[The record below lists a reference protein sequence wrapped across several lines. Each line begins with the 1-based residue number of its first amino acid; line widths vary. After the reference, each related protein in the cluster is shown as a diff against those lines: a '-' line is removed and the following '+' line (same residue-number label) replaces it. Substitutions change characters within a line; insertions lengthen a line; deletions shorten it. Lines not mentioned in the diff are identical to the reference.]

1 MNYLSVEQLSKSYNE
16 QPLFNDIT
24 FGINQ
29 GQKVA
34 LVGKNGSGKS
44 TLLKI
49 IGGIESPDH
58 GKVVFR
64 KGIKLSFLSQN
75 PEFNNH
81 LTVRDYIFNQDN
93 ELLLT
98 VSEYEQFIE
107 STDPDIASRRYQELI
122 NKMDALSA
130 WDFESQVKQ
139 ILGKLG
145 IHDLDL
151 FVDEL
156 SGGQKKRVALAATLV
171 EKPDFLILDEPTN
184 HLDIEVIEWL
194 EKYLSTQN
202 MSLLLV
208 THDRYFLE
216 GVTNEI
222 IEIDDQTIYT
232 YKGSYSYYLEK
243 KSERKVQEAAEVS
256 KAKNLLVKELDWL
269 RRMPKARGTKAKY
282 RIDAAHELMEVA
294 NKNLLEDALTLKI
307 KSKRQGKKILELYH
321 LTKSFEGEK
330 YLNDFSYTFKKRDR
344 IGIVGKNGVGKTT
357 LLNVI
362 TGGLT
367 VDSGD
372 VVLGETTQFGYYKQ
386 EEITYPSGTK
396 LIDVVKEVA
405 EVVKL
410 SDGATITAAQFLN
423 HFLFPHEMHMTPI
436 EKLSGGEK
444 RRLQLLRVL
453 IEAPNFLILDEPTN
467 DLDILTMNVLEDYL
481 SNFEGTLIIVSHDR
495 YFMDKLAGHLF
506 VFRGNG
512 EIFDFPGNY
521 SNFKYQ
527 SEQLEKDSNKQAKK
541 PKEKKVSK
549 PKFGQK
555 RPPAGE
561 AGKLSFKEK
570 NEFESL
576 EHEISELEKRNK
588 EFMDK
593 LNSGSGNHEEPM
605 EWSKEIEQIT
615 NQIEEKEYRW
625 LELSELA

>member
-16 QPLFNDIT
+16 QPLFSDIT

-44 TLLKI
+44 TLLKL

-64 KGIKLSFLSQN
+64 KGIKISFLSQN
-75 PEFNNH
+75 PEFHNH
-81 LTVRDYIFNQDN
+81 LTIKDYIFGQDN

-98 VSEYEQFIE
+98 VSEYEQFLE
-107 STDPDIASRRYQELI
+107 TTNPDITGKRYQELI

-194 EKYLSTQN
+194 EKYLSTQT

-216 GVTNEI
+216 VVTNEI

-243 KSERKVQEAAEVS
+243 KSERKAQEAAEVS

-294 NKNLLEDALTLKI
+294 NKDLLEDSLTLKI
-307 KSKRQGKKILELYH
+307 NTKRQGKKILELHH
-321 LTKSFEGEK
+321 LTKSFDGEK
-330 YLNDFSYTFKKRDR
+330 FLDDFSYTFKKKDR
-344 IGIVGKNGVGKTT
+344 IGLVGKNGVGKTT

-362 TGGLT
+362 TGGLAM
-367 VDSGD
+367 DSGEATM
-372 VVLGETTQFGYYKQ
+372 GETTLFGYYKQ
-386 EEITYPSGTK
+386 EEPSYPDGTK
-396 LIDVVKEVA
+396 VIDVVREVA

-410 SDGATITAAQFLN
+410 SDGAIITAAQFLN
-423 HFLFPHEMHMTPI
+423 HFLFPHEMHMTPV

-453 IEAPNFLILDEPTN
+453 IKAPNFLILDEPTN

-481 SNFEGTLIIVSHDR
+481 FHFEGTLLIASHDR
-495 YFMDKLAGHLF
+495 YFMDKLAAHIF
-506 VFRGNG
+506 VFSGKGN
-512 EIFDFPGNY
+512 IVDFPGNY
-521 SNFKYQ
+521 SDYK
-527 SEQLEKDSNKQAKK
+527 SDLEKVVKETTVKSKIQKDKRNSRSNV
-541 PKEKKVSK
+541 EKK
-549 PKFGQK
+549 Q
-555 RPPAGE
+555 
-561 AGKLSFKEK
+561 KLSYNEK
-570 NEFESL
+570 KEFESL
-576 EHEISELEKRNK
+576 EKEIGKLERRKEELV
-588 EFMDK
+588 DK
-593 LNSGSGNHEEPM
+593 LNGGAENHEELLG
-605 EWSKEIEQIT
+605 WSKEIELLT
-615 NQIEEKEYRW
+615 SRIEVKEFRW
-625 LELSELA
+625 LELSELV

>member
-49 IGGIESPDH
+49 IGGLESPDH

-232 YKGSYSYYLEK
+232 YKGRYSYYLEK

-294 NKNLLEDALTLKI
+294 NKNLVEDALTLKI

-588 EFMDK
+588 ELMDK
-593 LNSGSGNHEEPM
+593 LNSGSLNHEELM

>member
-49 IGGIESPDH
+49 IGGLESPDH

-506 VFRGNG
+506 VFSGNG

-541 PKEKKVSK
+541 PKEKKLSK

-588 EFMDK
+588 ELMDK
-593 LNSGSGNHEEPM
+593 LNSGSVNHEELM

>member
-16 QPLFNDIT
+16 QPLFSDIT

-44 TLLKI
+44 TLLKL

-64 KGIKLSFLSQN
+64 KGIKISFLSQN
-75 PEFNNH
+75 PEFHNH
-81 LTVRDYIFNQDN
+81 LTIKDYIFGQDN

-98 VSEYEQFIE
+98 VSEYEQFLE
-107 STDPDIASRRYQELI
+107 TTNPDITGKRYQELI

-156 SGGQKKRVALAATLV
+156 SGGQKKRVALAANLV

-194 EKYLSTQN
+194 EKYLSTQT

-216 GVTNEI
+216 VVTNEI

-243 KSERKVQEAAEVS
+243 KSERKAQEAAEVS

-294 NKNLLEDALTLKI
+294 NKDLLEDSLTLKI
-307 KSKRQGKKILELYH
+307 NTKRQGKKILELHH
-321 LTKSFEGEK
+321 LTKSFDGEK
-330 YLNDFSYTFKKRDR
+330 FLDDFSYTFKKKDR
-344 IGIVGKNGVGKTT
+344 IGLVGKNGVGKTT

-362 TGGLT
+362 TGGLAM
-367 VDSGD
+367 DSGEATM
-372 VVLGETTQFGYYKQ
+372 GETTLFGYYKQ
-386 EEITYPSGTK
+386 EEPSYPDGTK
-396 LIDVVKEVA
+396 VIDVVREVA

-410 SDGATITAAQFLN
+410 SDGAIITAAQFLN
-423 HFLFPHEMHMTPI
+423 HFLFPHEMHMTPV

-453 IEAPNFLILDEPTN
+453 IKAPNFLILDEPTN

-481 SNFEGTLIIVSHDR
+481 FHFEGTLLIASHDR
-495 YFMDKLAGHLF
+495 YFMDKLAAHIF
-506 VFRGNG
+506 VFSGKGN
-512 EIFDFPGNY
+512 IVDFPGNY
-521 SNFKYQ
+521 SDYK
-527 SEQLEKDSNKQAKK
+527 SDLEKVVKETTVKSKIQKDKRNSRSNV
-541 PKEKKVSK
+541 EKK
-549 PKFGQK
+549 Q
-555 RPPAGE
+555 
-561 AGKLSFKEK
+561 KLSYNEK
-570 NEFESL
+570 KEFESL
-576 EHEISELEKRNK
+576 EKEIGKLERRKEELV
-588 EFMDK
+588 DK
-593 LNSGSGNHEEPM
+593 LNGGAENHEELLG
-605 EWSKEIEQIT
+605 WSKEIELLT
-615 NQIEEKEYRW
+615 SRIEVKEFRW
-625 LELSELA
+625 LELSELV